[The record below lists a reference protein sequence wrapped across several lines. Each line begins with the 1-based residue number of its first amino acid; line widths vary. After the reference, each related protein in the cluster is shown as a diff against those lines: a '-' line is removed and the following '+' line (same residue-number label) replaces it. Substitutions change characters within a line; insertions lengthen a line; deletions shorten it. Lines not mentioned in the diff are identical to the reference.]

1 MAKWETA
8 PLASD
13 APAASAGAKWQSA
26 PLANASPP
34 APAAQS
40 DEYLSDLPIPGGGP
54 GYQPPIAAP
63 ADGGFN
69 ETAFAQG
76 TSGINEGIAM
86 TLGAPVDITNLA
98 LRAGAAGV
106 NALTGS
112 DIQLPVDAFGGSKTF
127 GEAMAP
133 AIRPESENPANQ
145 VVRRIGQ
152 EVGTNLIP
160 SLGVAARSTRPVQ
173 SAVSQAAITL
183 GSGTGAAAAEQ
194 VFPDNPYAE
203 LVGSILGGGAAAA
216 GLAGVKKAVTP
227 FAVPAERQAMNDV
240 MAREG
245 IELSAGQ
252 QTGNKGLQYAESEL
266 GGAAAANLTDRQAQ
280 QFTQAA
286 LARIGV
292 SAPRATPEV
301 METAY
306 QTIGQQFDDL
316 AARNVLLPDQQM
328 GQDLGAAVRQ
338 YNSSVNPTARAP
350 IVEDTLRDLVTGIS
364 MNQGQLSGDA
374 YKSLRSRL
382 GETMRSTAN
391 AELKIALRD
400 IQHALDDAME
410 RSIAQLNPSD
420 AGAWSQVRGDYRNFL
435 AIENAMGRAGEN
447 TAMGLLSPANLR
459 SAVAQMGKRSYVQG
473 QGDFADLARA
483 GVATMTPLPQSGT
496 APRQFVRNAGMSLP
510 TLMGAAF
517 GGQSGDIMG
526 AAVGAGAG
534 AMAPG
539 ALGKLIM
546 SGPGRRYLTNNAW
559 NGPLNLGESA
569 GVPAAGALLQLIN
582 ATRPTALN

>member
-8 PLASD
+8 PLAS
-13 APAASAGAKWQSA
+13 PAAPKWQSA
-26 PLANASPP
+26 PLANA
-34 APAAQS
+34 APATV
-40 DEYLSDLPIPGGGP
+40 ETDLPIPGGGP
-54 GYQPPIAAP
+54 GYVPPGAPQAADTP
-63 ADGGFN
+63 FN

-86 TLGAPVDITNLA
+86 TLGAPVDLTNLA

-112 DIQLPVDAFGGSKTF
+112 DIQLPVDAFGGSATF
-127 GEAMAP
+127 NAAMSP
-133 AIRPESENPANQ
+133 AIRPESEDAGNQ
-145 VVRRIGQ
+145 VIRRIGQ
-152 EVGTNLIP
+152 EIGTNLIP
-160 SLGVAARSTRPVQ
+160 AMGVASRSTRPLQ
-173 SAVSQAAITL
+173 SAVSQAAITA
-183 GSGTGAAAAEQ
+183 GSGTGAAVAQQ

-203 LVGSILGGGAAAA
+203 LVGSILGGGGAAA
-216 GLAGVKKAVTP
+216 GLAGTKKAVTP
-227 FAVPAERQAMNDV
+227 FEVPAERRAMNDV

-245 IELSAGQ
+245 IDLSAGQ

-266 GGAAAANLTDRQAQ
+266 GGAAAANLTDRQAE

-301 METAY
+301 MNSAY
-306 QTIGQQFDDL
+306 QAIGQQFDDL
-316 AARNVLLPDQQM
+316 AARNALVADQQM

-338 YNSSVNPTARAP
+338 YNSVMNESARAP
-350 IVEDTLRDLVTGIS
+350 IIEDTLRDLVTGLS
-364 MNQGQLSGDA
+364 MNQGQLSGEA
-374 YKSLRSRL
+374 YKALRSRI
-382 GETMRSTAN
+382 GETARSTVN
-391 AELKIALRD
+391 SDLKIALQD

-410 RSIAQLNPSD
+410 RSIAANNPAD
-420 AGAWSQVRGDYRNFL
+420 AGAWSQVRNDYRNFL
-435 AIENAMGRAGEN
+435 IIEDAMGRAGEN

-459 SAVAQMGKRSYVQG
+459 SAAANKGKRAYVQG

-483 GVATMTPLPQSGT
+483 GVSTMSPLPQSGT

-517 GGQSGDIMG
+517 GGQSGDVLG

-534 AMAPG
+534 AMVPG

-546 SGPGRRYLTNNAW
+546 SGPGRQYLTNNVW
-559 NGPLNLGESA
+559 GGPLNLGESSA
-569 GVPAAGALLQLIN
+569 APAAGALLQLMQS
-582 ATRPTALN
+582 TRPTALN